1 MDNAQRLSELD
12 AQIRDR
18 RRLGAPTSGLFLA
31 RRKLLASMQEAAREA
46 ARAAQRDMLAQERWH
61 AEHYRREK

>member
-1 MDNAQRLSELD
+1 MDKEQQLSDLE

-18 RRLGAPTSGLFLA
+18 RRLGAPTSSLQSECD
-31 RRKLLASMQEAAREA
+31 KLIASMQEAAREA